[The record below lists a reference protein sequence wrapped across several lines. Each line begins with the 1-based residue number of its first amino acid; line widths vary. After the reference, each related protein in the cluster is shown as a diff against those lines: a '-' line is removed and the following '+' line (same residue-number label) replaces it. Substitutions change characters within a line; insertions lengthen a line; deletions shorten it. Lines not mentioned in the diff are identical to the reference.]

1 MTLPLSGSLEASDIN
16 VELGRSATATFSIK
30 DAATGVYGAI
40 NTCSPYYPNASAPH
54 AYSEWYG
61 YDHLAPCL
69 NSNFAMSDGQTGT
82 FNGLYSNT
90 LSYDTRVSR
99 VKPDPA
105 NGKCSWSF
113 WFKPVTSVVVQG
125 FIYMLNVDS
134 DNFIRI
140 YWDNQENLDTPG
152 VYNNFLYFYYS
163 VFDGV
168 NPAGF
173 LTSYVNISDI
183 NNSSISGVSNSAPW
197 GIGNYGNVDTNEYVL
212 ITIII
217 DSTQVATNNF
227 VKWYWND
234 TRLNVPYTSPAYG
247 ISYTSAD
254 NLISPDWD
262 DAVMFIGGTNF
273 GDLPASWAQ
282 LDAFA
287 IYNVKDLTSAEVTSI
302 YNGGAVNTLGTYQ
315 GISTDFLYY
324 NFESDSPNLGLDT
337 AGTYGMN
344 LDEYNSPIR
353 VNDPAL

>member
-1 MTLPLSGSLEASDIN
+1 MTLPLSGPLEASDIN

-61 YDHLAPCL
+61 YNHLAPCL

-90 LSYDTRVSR
+90 LSYDTAVST
-99 VKPDPA
+99 VKPNPA
-105 NGKCSWSF
+105 EDICTWSF
-113 WFKPVTSVVVQG
+113 WFKPFTQDEVDGLIFSLYVDPDNLIT
-125 FIYMLNVDS
+125 ITWLNKES
-134 DNFIRI
+134 LF
-140 YWDNQENLDTPG
+140 TPG
-152 VYNNFLYFYYS
+152 TYINTIQFDYS

-168 NPAGF
+168 NTAGF
-173 LTSYVNISDI
+173 IISRANVSDA
-183 NNSSISGVSNSAPW
+183 NNSSISGVSDSSPW
-197 GIGNYGNVDTNEYVL
+197 GIGNYGNVDTNDYVL
-212 ITIII
+212 ITIVV
-217 DSTQVATNNF
+217 DSSQVGTDNF

-234 TRLNVPYTSPAYG
+234 SQLDVPYTSPSFNN
-247 ISYTSAD
+247 SYTASD
-254 NLISPDWD
+254 NLRGPDWN
-262 DAVMFIGGTNF
+262 DAVMYIGGTNA
-273 GDLPASWAQ
+273 GDIPACWSQ

-287 IYNVKDLTSAEVTSI
+287 IYINTALSSGDVTSI

-324 NFESDSPNLGLDT
+324 NFESDSPNLGIDT
-337 AGTYGMN
+337 AGTYDFF
-344 LDEYNSPIR
+344 LDEYNSPTR